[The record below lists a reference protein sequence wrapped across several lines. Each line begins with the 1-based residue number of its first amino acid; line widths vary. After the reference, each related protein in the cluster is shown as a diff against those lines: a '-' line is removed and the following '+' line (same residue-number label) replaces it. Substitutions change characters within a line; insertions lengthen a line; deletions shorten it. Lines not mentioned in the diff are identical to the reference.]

1 MAKKDQI
8 VIIGGGLQGLASAYV
23 LMSRG
28 EEVLIL
34 ERDSDVASSASFAN
48 AGMLTPSQSMPWNS
62 PSDIFQILSG
72 FGKKDSPMSVSAL
85 TLPSHFFWGLKFLRN
100 SIPSRFDSITRN
112 LYQLGLY
119 SKEKTQNLRKKFR
132 LSYDES
138 TQGTVKIYRN
148 QKKFEQAI
156 SLQKRIFENSK
167 SMEILDREEIAALEP
182 QLNEIKDELSGGMYF
197 PNDEVGDAYK
207 FCKSLE
213 DLIRNN
219 GGRIL
224 TNTNINKILINKG
237 KVNCIVTDR
246 AILQTNRVVVCAGS
260 WSRDLLKKIRINLPV
275 RPVKG
280 YSLTYETAGLN
291 DKPNYAIV
299 DESIHTAITP
309 FNNRIR
315 IAGSAEFV
323 GFNNEIHPKRIEY
336 LNNMLHDIYPNLYSK
351 INKNEGKIWCGFRP
365 ISADGLPFIG
375 KTKINGLF
383 LNCGQGHLGWTL
395 AMGSA
400 NLLADEI
407 LNKDSV
413 IDRTPFLA
421 SR

>member
-72 FGKKDSPMSVSAL
+72 FEKKDSPMSVSAL

-100 SIPSRFDSITRN
+100 STPSRFDSITRN

-119 SKEKTQNLRKKFR
+119 SKEKTQNLRNKFR

-167 SMEILDREEIAALEP
+167 SMEILDREQIAALEP

-237 KVNCIVTDR
+237 KVNCVVTDR
-246 AILQTNRVVVCAGS
+246 AILQTKRVVVCAGS

-336 LNNMLHDIYPNLYSK
+336 LNNMLHNIYPNLYSK

-365 ISADGLPFIG
+365 MSADGLPFIG